1 MEVNVWVTS
10 FVAKKQKMK
19 QSECYKRMIERMKD
33 QKKKTK
39 KMRSKKKNKTSTSY
53 RDRQEKNNIILI
65 IL

>member
-19 QSECYKRMIERMKD
+19 QSECYKRMIERVKD

-39 KMRSKKKNKTSTSY
+39 KMRSKKKK
-53 RDRQEKNNIILI
+53 
-65 IL
+65 

>member
-33 QKKKTK
+33 QKKTK
-39 KMRSKKKNKTSTSY
+39 KMRSKKKNKTSPSY
-53 RDRQEKNNIILI
+53 RDRQDKNNFLLIL
-65 IL
+65 L

>member
-1 MEVNVWVTS
+1 MRMEVNVWVTS

-39 KMRSKKKNKTSTSY
+39 KMRSKKKIKPP
-53 RDRQEKNNIILI
+53 RLIGIDRTRIIFF
-65 IL
+65 

>member
-33 QKKKTK
+33 QKPRKCEV
-39 KMRSKKKNKTSTSY
+39 KKNKTSPSY
-53 RDRQEKNNIILI
+53 RDRQDKNNLLLIL
-65 IL
+65 L